1 MVALSAL
8 GAAQMG
14 VQGQGGGSQGVRRTG
29 GGKECSSVCL
39 SEGEA
44 VLYSRDTVGPL
55 QSVTETSITTGLL
68 QVSAWFCYSVLIT
81 DSRTEPQ
88 D

>member
-8 GAAQMG
+8 GAAQVG
-14 VQGQGGGSQGVRRTG
+14 VQGQGGGSQGMRRTG
-29 GGKECSSVCL
+29 GGKECSVCL

-55 QSVTETSITTGLL
+55 QSVTETSVTTGLL